1 MELSV
6 TFFYTIINFIILLF
20 FLKKFLFKPVT
31 EYMERRRKYIEE
43 QIRQA
48 EEDNKEAAVLR
59 DKYITSMKNAKKEAE
74 ELIEKAVRQ
83 GEGTKEEIIEQAK
96 KESQKLLERAK
107 REISLEKARVMEE
120 LKSETAAL
128 ALMAASQILEKD
140 VDEDTHDKLVKKFID
155 EVGELQ

>member
-128 ALMAASQILEKD
+128 ALMAASRILEKD